1 MNSELYDKKYPIPLP
16 LIKQL
21 KAKLMA
27 NSNVVGDGVKRAK
40 FLIYNGYA
48 TYQMMKRMKNF
59 FDHFDRATDSVQEYE
74 LSGGME
80 MQNFIEHS
88 LNTDRDGVNRSK
100 ELNRPTNPDMM
111 QGMNTYNVTEGH
123 LVGDSVN
130 HGHIKRRKIE
140 EEEEVKVEDNGDSG
154 EDGDNGYDGDDEV
167 GLDLNAVVVVVN
179 EEQRF
184 LLLKRSTYP
193 DQWMPNKWSM
203 AGGAIEK
210 GESPEVA
217 ALRELKEETGISVD
231 KFKESFVIQRGE
243 NVEHVFLSLF
253 TGDPFNIKIDKE
265 NQGYGW
271 FGYNEIK
278 YLDTVPNLMDYI
290 NITLNTEE

>member
-21 KAKLMA
+21 KAKLMV

-100 ELNRPTNPDMM
+100 ELNRGTNPDLMH
-111 QGMNTYNVTEGH
+111 GMDTYNVTEA
-123 LVGDSVN
+123 
-130 HGHIKRRKIE
+130 E
-140 EEEEVKVEDNGDSG
+140 EKEVEVEDNGDSG
-154 EDGDNGYDGDDEV
+154 DDGYDGDDEV
-167 GLDLNAVVVVVN
+167 QLDLNAVVVVVN
-179 EEQRF
+179 PEKRF

-193 DQWMPNKWSM
+193 DQWMPNKFAM
-203 AGGAIEK
+203 PGGAVEK
-210 GESPEVA
+210 GEEPIDA
-217 ALRELKEETGISVD
+217 AKRELKEETGIVINSFLE
-231 KFKESFVIQRGE
+231 KFVIQRDE
-243 NVEHVFLSLF
+243 NVEHVFVTLYD
-253 TGDPFNIKIDKE
+253 GDAFNIKLDE
-265 NQGYGW
+265 ESGGFGW
-271 FGYNEIK
+271 FSLSEIK
-278 YLDTVPNLMDYI
+278 FIDTVPNVEEYI
-290 NITLNTEE
+290 KLALTKYNE